1 MEKLAIHIVEDEAVI
16 AMDLEDIV
24 TELGHHVTGI
34 SASYEDVMRIL
45 PTDQSDLYLVDIQ
58 LKGSKSGIEVA
69 HELSRHGKVHIYIS
83 SLSAKNII
91 EQARKTGAQGYILKP
106 FSPDDIYVAVQ
117 MATGR
122 LGREGGTHAIY
133 IREGKGRTRIL
144 MNDIIY
150 AKADGHYTHL
160 YTQKRTH
167 TLLSDLKYVQ
177 LNYLNNPFFL
187 RVHRSYVVNTRH
199 ILQKE
204 AGNIIMSEGSIIPL
218 SRNFKKDIF

>member
-16 AMDLEDIV
+16 AMDLEDIIV
-24 TELGHHVTGI
+24 ELGHHVTGI
-34 SASYEDVMRIL
+34 SDSYEEVMRIL
-45 PTDQSDLYLVDIQ
+45 PTDQSDLFLVDIQ
-58 LKGSKSGIEVA
+58 LKGTKSGIEVA
-69 HELSRHGKVHIYIS
+69 RELNRHGKVHIYIS

-122 LGREGGTHAIY
+122 IGREEGSHAIY

-144 MNDIIY
+144 MNDILY

-160 YTQKRTH
+160 YTRQRTH
-167 TLLSDLKYVQ
+167 TLLRDLKKVQ
-177 LNYLNNPFFL
+177 LELLSNSCFR
-187 RVHRSYVVNTRH
+187 RVHKSYLVNTLH
-199 ILQKE
+199 IVQT
-204 AGNIIMSEGSIIPL
+204 EGSSLVMADGSTIPL
-218 SRNFKKDIF
+218 SRTYKKEEF